1 MANKNNGNTT
11 GAPAT
16 VRCAIYTRKSTEEGL
31 GQDFNS
37 LDAQRDSGEAYIRSQ
52 AGEGWTLLA
61 DQYDDGGYTGANME
75 RPALRRLLA
84 DAKAGKV
91 DCVVV
96 YKVDRLTRSLFDF
109 ARIVEVLD
117 KHGVS
122 FVAVTQQ
129 FNTTTS
135 LGRLTLNI
143 LLSFAQFEREII
155 SERTRDKQVLA
166 RKRGKWTGGHLP
178 LGYNLEAG
186 CLVVNAEE
194 ADRVRQIF
202 EWYLEGQTVYG
213 IVAKCTDLGWHNKQ
227 WTTKNGKVYG
237 GHPMCKCHVYT
248 MLANPLYAA
257 RIRADGEVVA
267 ANHARAVEDRTF
279 DLVQEKLKENTRNPG
294 TQHRPRLESLLRGL
308 LYCSCCGSAMSPS
321 YSSSKDRRYRYYV
334 CIRATQRNGTGCTT
348 RAVSAAV
355 VEEAVIESV
364 RHFVLAPK
372 VVEEAARAARQR
384 LTEELNRHR
393 EELKSVNVRVRN
405 AKSQVA
411 RATAMDAT
419 REAGLQE
426 FIDVG
431 EAKAEELRKTVAR
444 GERLRF
450 DDSMVR
456 QHLGNFDE
464 VWKTMTIEEQCRLLR
479 QLVERVGY
487 DARGDKVKVTYNS
500 NGISE
505 CCQKGA
511 PK

>member
-1 MANKNNGNTT
+1 VANKSNGNGTAVRT
-11 GAPAT
+11 T

-52 AGEGWTLLA
+52 AGEGWSLLPE
-61 DQYDDGGYTGANME
+61 QYDDGGYTGANME
-75 RPALRRLLA
+75 RPAIRRLLA
-84 DAKAGKV
+84 DVQAKKV

-96 YKVDRLTRSLFDF
+96 YKVDRLSRSIRDF
-109 ARIVEVLD
+109 AKIMEVLD
-117 KHGVS
+117 KHGTTFVS
-122 FVAVTQQ
+122 VTQQ

-166 RKRGKWTGGHLP
+166 RKRGKWTGGHVP
-178 LGYNLEAG
+178 LGYDLEAG
-186 CLVVNAEE
+186 CLVVNTEE
-194 ADRVRQIF
+194 GARVRQIF

-213 IVAKCTDLGWHNKQ
+213 IMAKCADLGWHNKQ
-227 WTTKNGKVYG
+227 WTTKDGKVYG
-237 GHPMCKCHVYT
+237 GHAMCKCHVYK

-257 RIRADGEVVA
+257 RIRADDEVVA
-267 ANHARAVEDRTF
+267 ANHARIVDDRTF

-294 TQHRPRLESLLRGL
+294 TQHRPKMETLLRGL
-308 LYCSCCGSAMSPS
+308 LYCSSCGSAMSPS

-334 CIRATQRNGTGCTT
+334 CIRAAQRNGNGCTT
-348 RAVSAAV
+348 RAVSAPV

-364 RHFVLAPK
+364 RRFVLAPK
-372 VVEEAARAARQR
+372 VVEEAARTARQR
-384 LTEELNRHR
+384 MTEELNRHR
-393 EELKSVNVRVRN
+393 EDLKAVNVRVRN
-405 AKSQVA
+405 AKSQLV
-411 RATAMDAT
+411 RATTQNAT
-419 REAGLQE
+419 REAELGGL
-426 FIDVG
+426 IAVG
-431 EAKAEELRKTVAR
+431 EAKAEELRKSVAR

-464 VWKTMTIEEQCRLLR
+464 VWKMMTIEEQCRLLR

-505 CCQKGA
+505 YCQKGA
-511 PK
+511 LK